1 MARGGRGRLWL
12 LVGGVLLAWQSSF
25 PAQARVETIPLAAI
39 FDKGSKHIQGAFFQA
54 MEQYNQNAS
63 ERSFELHAYMDTIST
78 ADVFK
83 ISRLVCRQF
92 SRRVYAIVGAVQP
105 DSFDT
110 LHSYANTF
118 QMPFVTPWF
127 PENVPNP
134 SSGLMDYATS
144 MRPDYHRAIIDL
156 IIHYRWD
163 HIIYLYDS
171 HDGLKLLTPA
181 YRQITNEA
189 AQGAFIKASGTT
201 LHGSGHEASSFG
213 PSISSVNVVGFSH
226 YPDCLRRNASK
237 NGHNTS
243 ATMALPSHRRRR
255 WLQVRGPF
263 GEQCY
268 GGFTDQYGG
277 KANEGEAKKFI
288 YVV

>member
-1 MARGGRGRLWL
+1 MRGVKPVGDGLVTTTRSQLFCFVWLEMMERLRDGIASTVFQL
-12 LVGGVLLAWQSSF
+12 FLFFA
-25 PAQARVETIPLAAI
+25 AAI
-39 FDKGSKHIQGAFFQA
+39 FDKGSNHIQGAFFQA

-63 ERSFELHAYMDTIST
+63 ERSFKLHAYMDRIST

-92 SRRVYAIVGAVQP
+92 SRTVFAIVGAVQP

-118 QMPFVTPWF
+118 QIPFVTPWF

-171 HDGLKLLTPA
+171 HDGEYQLRYIVQRTRVSVHKDPSAADPIAFTC
-181 YRQITNEA
+181 REITLGIEVL
-189 AQGAFIKASGTT
+189 FIC
-201 LHGSGHEASSFG
+201 
-213 PSISSVNVVGFSH
+213 I
-226 YPDCLRRNASK
+226 
-237 NGHNTS
+237 
-243 ATMALPSHRRRR
+243 
-255 WLQVRGPF
+255 
-263 GEQCY
+263 
-268 GGFTDQYGG
+268 
-277 KANEGEAKKFI
+277 
-288 YVV
+288 